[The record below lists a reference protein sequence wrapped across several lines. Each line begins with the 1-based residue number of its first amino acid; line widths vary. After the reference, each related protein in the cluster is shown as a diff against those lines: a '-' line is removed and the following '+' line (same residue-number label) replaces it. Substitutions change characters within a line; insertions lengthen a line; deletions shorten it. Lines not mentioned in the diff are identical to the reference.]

1 MNILEKKL
9 KNYKNKMRN
18 LINKNYYNRHFIIKI
33 KNLKNQK
40 NKEFKKVSFYLLS
53 Y

>member
-9 KNYKNKMRN
+9 KNNKNKMKN
-18 LINKNYYNRHFIIKI
+18 LINKNYYNRLFIIKI

-40 NKEFKKVSFYLLS
+40 NKDFKKVSFYLLS